1 MSIATFFPHADHP
14 DRQPAVWLNI
24 GEPSDEEPMTF
35 DSTDEAYDYVTRNV
49 ETNLASVRALFAEK
63 RDLDR
68 RIAALEADTALLRKA
83 ARQILP
89 HL

>member
-1 MSIATFFPHADHP
+1 MSLTTFFPSP
-14 DRQPAVWLNI
+14 EPNSQPECYLNL
-24 GEPSDEEPMTF
+24 GDFEDDSPMRF
-35 DSTDEAYDYVTRNV
+35 DCTDDAYDYVTRHV
-49 ETNLASVRALFAEK
+49 ETNTASVRALFAEK

-83 ARQILP
+83 AREILP